1 MKKLAI
7 IMVALIAVNL
17 SVMCSGVVAKA
28 KVKSTKIVQ
37 SVKYKKKSIR
47 KRKRINCGKIKRK
60 LISYGKRKGMMFE
73 KKLTVKSSSWLP
85 PITIKHYDKRLELTK
100 AGKDAV
106 DDLLFYWDK
115 YEPSDIAFNIIMSKK
130 YLYIVYG

>member
-7 IMVALIAVNL
+7 IMLALIAVN
-17 SVMCSGVVAKA
+17 SSFMCSGVEVQT
-28 KVKSTKIVQ
+28 KVQSPKIVQ
-37 SVKYKKKSIR
+37 SVKHKKKNIR
-47 KRKRINCGKIKRK
+47 KRKRINRDKIKRK
-60 LISYGKRKGMMFE
+60 LISYGMRKGMMFE
-73 KKLTVKSSSWLP
+73 KNLTVKNSSWLP
-85 PITIKHYDKRLELTK
+85 PITINYYDKCSELTK

-115 YEPSDIAFNIIMSKK
+115 FEPSDIVFNVILSKK